1 MLPLYVYIGG
11 NLHSHR
17 RTVDVSFQKLTGL
30 WPVIL
35 GLRSGL
41 VTFIMSSSELVTF
54 CLVRDRSRVRDLR
67 HVRVKFRV
75 GDLPSGQG

>member
-1 MLPLYVYIGG
+1 M
-11 NLHSHR
+11 HSHR

-54 CLVRDRSRVRDLR
+54 YLVRDRIRVR